1 MQTLLT
7 TLAALSRAIDAA
19 NEHIGRVASWLALL
33 MVLLQF
39 IVVVMRYIFGV
50 GFIAMQ
56 EGVIYLHAT
65 LFLVGAG
72 YTLLHGGHVRVDIFY
87 RDARPRRRALV
98 DLLGVV
104 LFLLPVCVIIGWASW
119 PYLEQSWSVFEGSKE
134 TSGIHAVYALKTMI
148 MIFVV
153 LIAVQGISLALR
165 ALLTLAGRRARHD
178 EFAESGGEAA

>member
-1 MQTLLT
+1 MQALLSA
-7 TLAALSRAIDAA
+7 LAALTRVIDAA

-39 IVVVMRYIFGV
+39 VVVVMRYIFGV
-50 GFIAMQ
+50 GFIFMQ

-65 LFLVGAG
+65 LFMVGAG

-98 DLLGVV
+98 DLLGVI
-104 LFLLPVCVIIGWASW
+104 LFLLPVCVIIGWSSW

-148 MIFVV
+148 MVFVV
-153 LIAVQGISLALR
+153 LVALQGLSLALR
-165 ALLTLAGRRARHD
+165 AVLTLAGHQARHD
-178 EFAESGGEAA
+178 ETAEAGGEVA

>member
-1 MQTLLT
+1 MQALLSA
-7 TLAALSRAIDAA
+7 LAALTRVIDAA

-39 IVVVMRYIFGV
+39 VVVVMRYIFGV
-50 GFIAMQ
+50 GFIFMQ

-65 LFLVGAG
+65 LFMVGAG

-87 RDARPRRRALV
+87 RDARPRLRALV
-98 DLLGVV
+98 DLLGVI
-104 LFLLPVCVIIGWASW
+104 LFLLPVCVVIGWASW

-148 MIFVV
+148 MVFVV
-153 LIAVQGISLALR
+153 LIAFQGISLALR
-165 ALLTLAGRRARHD
+165 AALTLAGREARHD
-178 EFAESGGEAA
+178 ITADPGGEAA

>member
-1 MQTLLT
+1 MQRLLSALT
-7 TLAALSRAIDAA
+7 ALSRAIDAA

-50 GFIAMQ
+50 GFIFMQ

-98 DLLGVV
+98 DLLGVI
-104 LFLLPVCVIIGWASW
+104 LFLLPVCVVIGWASW

-134 TSGIHAVYALKTMI
+134 TSGIHAVYALKSMI
-148 MIFVV
+148 MVFVV
-153 LIAVQGISLALR
+153 LIALQGVSLALH
-165 ALLTLAGRRARHD
+165 ALLALAGRGTRYDAP
-178 EFAESGGEAA
+178 AETGGEAA

>member
-1 MQTLLT
+1 MQPYLSA
-7 TLAALSRAIDAA
+7 LAAFTRVIDAV
-19 NEHIGRVASWLALL
+19 NEHVGRVASWLALL

-39 IVVVMRYIFGV
+39 IVVVLRYIFGV

-65 LFLVGAG
+65 LFMVGAG

-98 DLLGVV
+98 DLLGVI
-104 LFLLPVCVIIGWASW
+104 LFLLPVCVVIGWASW

-134 TSGIHAVYALKTMI
+134 TSGIHAVYALKSMI
-148 MIFVV
+148 MAFVV
-153 LIAVQGISLALR
+153 LIALQGLSLGLHA
-165 ALLTLAGRRARHD
+165 ALTLAGLEERHD
-178 EFAESGGEAA
+178 ATAETGGEAV

>member
-1 MQTLLT
+1 MQALLSA
-7 TLAALSRAIDAA
+7 LAGLTRAIDAA

-39 IVVVMRYIFGV
+39 VVVVMRYIFGV

-65 LFLVGAG
+65 LFMVGAG

-87 RDARPRRRALV
+87 RDARPRRRALT
-98 DLLGVV
+98 DLLGVI
-104 LFLLPVCVIIGWASW
+104 LFLLPVCVIIGWSSW

-148 MIFVV
+148 MVFVV
-153 LIAVQGISLALR
+153 LMALQGLSLALH
-165 ALLTLAGRRARHD
+165 AVLTLAGREARHD
-178 EFAESGGEAA
+178 AVTEAGGEAV

>member
-1 MQTLLT
+1 MQGFLSALT
-7 TLAALSRAIDAA
+7 ALSRAIDAA

-50 GFIAMQ
+50 GFIFMQ

-98 DLLGVV
+98 DLLGVI
-104 LFLLPVCVIIGWASW
+104 LFLLPVCVVIGWASW
-119 PYLEQSWSVFEGSKE
+119 PYLEQSWSVYEGSKE
-134 TSGIHAVYALKTMI
+134 TSGIHAVYALKSMI
-148 MIFVV
+148 LVFVV
-153 LIAVQGISLALR
+153 LIALQGVSLALH
-165 ALLTLAGRRARHD
+165 AALTLAGRDTRYNAP
-178 EFAESGGEAA
+178 AEPGGEAA

>member
-1 MQTLLT
+1 MQASLSV
-7 TLAALSRAIDAA
+7 LAALTRAIDVV
-19 NEHIGRVASWLALL
+19 NEHVGRVASWLALL

-39 IVVVMRYIFGV
+39 VVVVMRYIFGA

-65 LFLVGAG
+65 LFMVGAG

-87 RDARPRRRALV
+87 REARPRRRALV
-98 DLLGVV
+98 DLLGVI

-134 TSGIHAVYALKTMI
+134 TSGIHAVYALKSMI
-148 MIFVV
+148 MAFVV
-153 LIAVQGISLALR
+153 LVALQGLSLALH
-165 ALLTLAGRRARHD
+165 AVLTLAGRQRRHD
-178 EFAESGGEAA
+178 AITDPGGEAA